1 MNFLESMG
9 LVVKDEHESMCAVVV
24 KDTFLQFQR
33 PIHVQVALIAPLIKM
48 IYVDVAMDIS
58 NNNLCSLT

>member
-9 LVVKDEHESMCAVVV
+9 LVVKDEHESMCAVV

-58 NNNLCSLT
+58 NNYLCSLT

>member
-9 LVVKDEHESMCAVVV
+9 LVVKDEQESMCAVV
-24 KDTFLQFQR
+24 KDNFLQFQR